1 MNREPKTG
9 NVRLKDNTR
18 KRLCKNVHGVVDTW
32 SMLDDER
39 VGLNVGTYE
48 MIADIDMFGLA
59 VIRVVDREGPGTIVV
74 SGENKRR
81 RAANLELSE
90 GLTKPNAFLNST
102 CESDVFSLGG

>member
-1 MNREPKTG
+1 
-9 NVRLKDNTR
+9 
-18 KRLCKNVHGVVDTW
+18 
-32 SMLDDER
+32 MLDDER

-81 RAANLELSE
+81 RAANLELSK

>member
-1 MNREPKTG
+1 MG

-18 KRLCKNVHGVVDTW
+18 KRLCKNVRGVVDTW
-32 SMLDDER
+32 SMLDDKR

-59 VIRVVDREGPGTIVV
+59 VIRVIDREGPGTIVV

-81 RAANLELSE
+81 WAANLELSE
-90 GLTKPNAFLNST
+90 GLAKPNAFLNST
-102 CESDVFSLGG
+102 CESNIFSLSG